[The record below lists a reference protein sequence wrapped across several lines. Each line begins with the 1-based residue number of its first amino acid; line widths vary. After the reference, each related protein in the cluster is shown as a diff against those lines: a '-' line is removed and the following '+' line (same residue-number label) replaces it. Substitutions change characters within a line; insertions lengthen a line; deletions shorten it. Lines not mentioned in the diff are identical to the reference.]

1 MDDSG
6 ASLDQPSDETIAIAA
21 HAIYRR
27 PGQDALNKLDLK
39 ATNTGRY
46 NTTGLDKYPS
56 TTIIHL

>member
-27 PGQDALNKLDLK
+27 PGQDAYNKLDMK
-39 ATNTGRY
+39 ATNTGR
-46 NTTGLDKYPS
+46 
-56 TTIIHL
+56 